1 MHVYDGIR
9 HTLTP
14 IRATD
19 HLSIREESHLKDFI
33 TGEPDKNGRI
43 PIHAYVISVY
53 YCIAIRNGRRESE
66 MLHFLSESDA
76 QKELD
81 NIVKAMKDKEAVY
94 TAMYNV
100 DDNKTLEKTAT
111 KRP

>member
-1 MHVYDGIR
+1 MHVYDDIR

-19 HLSIREESHLKDFI
+19 RLSIREECHFKDFVE
-33 TGEPDKNGRI
+33 GEPDETGRRI
-43 PIHAYVISVY
+43 IYAYVLNVY

-66 MLHFLSESDA
+66 MLRFLSESDA

-100 DDNKTLEKTAT
+100 DDNKALERTV
-111 KRP
+111 RR